1 MRFAVAGNPVSH
13 SLSPAL
19 FRAAYGN
26 CNHTYGLL
34 EASSALEVMERFRNE
49 GYDGLNITA
58 PFKESILEF
67 VDVRSEP
74 DISIGAVNTIYI
86 RDGKV
91 HSFNSDYGGV
101 QECIKPY
108 TKPGSCVT
116 VLGCGGAGKAAALAA
131 AGLGCSVTI
140 INRSF
145 GKADAFARKFS
156 LQAGRPEDTPT
167 IINHSDIIINTL
179 PEHLAVLSTLDM
191 TGKTILEANFKSPQL
206 DFLQNINSV
215 NYISGRYWL
224 LYQAVQSFRLFTGAE
239 PDLKSMTLLI
249 NNI

>member
-19 FRAAYGN
+19 FKAAYGN
-26 CNHTYGLL
+26 SGHSYGLL
-34 EASSALEVMERFRNE
+34 EAASASEVICRFRNE

-67 VDVRSEP
+67 IDVRSEL
-74 DISIGAVNTIYI
+74 DISIGAVNTIYLK
-86 RDGKV
+86 GGLL

-101 QECIKPY
+101 RECIKEY
-108 TKPGSCVT
+108 SREGSHVT
-116 VLGCGGAGKAAALAA
+116 ILGCGGAGKAAALAA
-131 AGLGCSVTI
+131 AGLGCRVTV

-145 GKADAFARKFS
+145 DKADAFARQFS
-156 LQAGRPEDTPT
+156 MQAGRLQET
-167 IINHSDIIINTL
+167 HSILSRSNIIINTL
-179 PEHLAVLSTLDM
+179 PEHLNILNNVDFS
-191 TGKTILEANFKSPQL
+191 GKTILEANYKSPQL
-206 DFLQNINSV
+206 DFLQNINGV

-224 LYQAVQSFRLFTGAE
+224 LYQAVQSFRLFTGVE
-239 PDLKSMTLLI
+239 PDLKSMILLI

>member
-19 FRAAYGN
+19 FKAAYGYSE
-26 CNHTYGLL
+26 HTYGLL
-34 EASSALEVMERFRNE
+34 EASSAREVIGRFRSE

-58 PFKESILEF
+58 PFKESILDF
-67 VDVRSEP
+67 VDVRSEL
-74 DISIGAVNTIYI
+74 DVSIGAVNTIFI

-101 QECIKPY
+101 QECIKGY
-108 TKPGSCVT
+108 SKHGSHVT

-131 AGLGCSVTI
+131 AGLGCRVTV

-145 GKADAFARKFS
+145 EKADAFARRFS
-156 LQAGRPEDTPT
+156 MEAGRFDQIPST
-167 IINHSDIIINTL
+167 ITSSDIVINTL
-179 PEHLAVLSTLDM
+179 PENLDILNNLDFS
-191 TGKTILEANFKSPQL
+191 GKTILEANYKSPQL
-206 DFLQNINSV
+206 VFLQNINGI

-224 LYQAVQSFRLFTGAE
+224 LYQAVQSFRLFTGVE
-239 PDLKSMTLLI
+239 PDLKSMILLI
-249 NNI
+249 NCI

>member
-26 CNHTYGLL
+26 CGHLYGLM
-34 EASSALEVMERFRNE
+34 EAASASEVIRRFKNE

-67 VDVRSEP
+67 VDVRSEL
-74 DISIGAVNTIYI
+74 DTSIGAANTLYLK
-86 RDGKV
+86 DGLV

-101 QECIKPY
+101 QECIREYSRQDSK
-108 TKPGSCVT
+108 VT

-131 AGLGCSVTI
+131 AGLGCRVSV

-145 GKADAFARKFS
+145 DKADAFARRFS
-156 LQAGRPEDTPT
+156 MQAGRLEEASST
-167 IINHSDIIINTL
+167 IKHSEIIINTL
-179 PEHLAVLSTLDM
+179 SEHLTLLNDIDFS
-191 TGKTILEANFKSPQL
+191 GKTILEANYKSPQL
-206 DFLQNINSV
+206 DFLQKNNSV

-224 LYQAVQSFRLFTGAE
+224 LYQAVQSFRLFTGLE
-239 PDLKSMTLLI
+239 PDLKSMILLI

>member
-26 CNHTYGLL
+26 CGHTYGLL
-34 EASSALEVMERFRNE
+34 EAASASEVIDRFRSE

-58 PFKESILEF
+58 PFKESILDF
-67 VDVRSEP
+67 VDVRSEL
-74 DISIGAVNTIYI
+74 DISIGAVNTIYV

-91 HSFNSDYGGV
+91 HSFNSDFAGV
-101 QECIKPY
+101 QECIKGY

-131 AGLGCSVTI
+131 AGLGCRVMV

-145 GKADAFARKFS
+145 DKADAFARKFFM
-156 LQAGRPEDTPT
+156 QAGRPEETSS
-167 IINHSDIIINTL
+167 IIKHSDIIINTL
-179 PEHLAVLSTLDM
+179 PEHLPVLDNLDF
-191 TGKTILEANFKSPQL
+191 TGKTILEANYKSPQL
-206 DFLQNINSV
+206 DFLQNIKGV

-224 LYQAVQSFRLFTGAE
+224 LYQAVQSFRLFTGTE

>member
-26 CNHTYGLL
+26 CGHTYGLF
-34 EASSALEVMERFRNE
+34 EAASASEVMARFRSD

-67 VDVRSEP
+67 VDVRSEL

-86 RDGKV
+86 LNGKV
-91 HSFNSDYGGV
+91 HSFNSDYTGV
-101 QECIKPY
+101 QECIKNY
-108 TKPGSCVT
+108 SKPGSHVT

-131 AGLGCSVTI
+131 AGLGCRVTV

-145 GKADAFARKFS
+145 DKADAFARKFS
-156 LQAGRPEDTPT
+156 MQAGRPEETSS
-167 IINHSDIIINTL
+167 IIKHSDIIINTL
-179 PEHLAVLSTLDM
+179 PEHLPILNDIDFS
-191 TGKTILEANFKSPQL
+191 GKTILEANYKSPQL
-206 DFLQNINSV
+206 DFLQNIKGI

-224 LYQAVQSFRLFTGAE
+224 LYQAVQSFRLFTGSE
-239 PDLKSMTLLI
+239 PDLKSMILLI